1 MQINFN
7 TTGLDILP
15 TDESYR
21 YRSIMGEHTLTLY
34 FSLPT
39 YTDIPTGAWCEFQGE
54 RYTLNQP
61 AKVVKHNTHHFEYT
75 LTMDSEGANLRNY
88 KLRNPN
94 DKTLKFPFTASPR
107 YHIQILV
114 DCLNMIDSGWQ
125 VGTTIEA
132 FEKLVSYNHNNCLE
146 ALDMIAKAFETEYEI
161 IGKTIHLHK
170 VEYFKDNPLP
180 LQYGKGKGFKTG
192 VSRTTEQSRIT
203 RLYVQGGER
212 NIDRSKYGNKE
223 LLLPKSQEY
232 TYEGVTFVSDDKG
245 LSIAIKNAQNNGFVN
260 EQSLDLSH
268 IYPKRKGT
276 ITEVFEVNHDKH
288 FCDFTDTSIPQALNF
303 WDMRI
308 NGEKMVIY
316 FESGM
321 LSGRE
326 FDVQKYDHTQKRFQL
341 VPKEEDG
348 TTMPNDIFKPA
359 IGDEYSVYNMQMPNA
374 YICDNATKSGASW
387 EMMKEACK
395 YLYEN
400 RADLFTF
407 TGELDG
413 IWAKKQWTNVGGRL
427 KMGAYIHFS
436 DNEFQRTPVAI
447 RIVGLKEYVN
457 NPYSPQIE
465 LSNKVQGHSF
475 ASEMRKLQNQEV
487 YFGELN
493 KKAISE
499 TKRSWRD
506 AQETIKQIEEAFPEY
521 TKNIIPATVQTMMA
535 LIGNKST
542 QFDFVVSKANPIKAP
557 HTLYFDKNTKQIN
570 AGSGWLKHFTL
581 GSSDITPNR
590 DTNSYKYW
598 NIPAFVSGRLDDKA
612 KTYYLY
618 IKASKASEIGEFI
631 LSENKID
638 IEQEAGYYHFLYATV
653 NSEYNG
659 ERGIAQLNGFTEIT
673 GGQIKTDKI
682 TSGNGQQ
689 YIHLFDDHIEIKAN
703 LKITDG
709 NKTEIKQLV
718 NPDLLSLENRLK
730 QYTTDTNTTLETK
743 LKEYANKG
751 EIYLRGTGL
760 NRHAA
765 PIIQI
770 NGQNVVPDN
779 YRGLYLAVI
788 RRSDLQVI
796 FKQNYDTFAN
806 DFDDSNKLADYL
818 NGLNS
823 DVLVALVSRDSFTQ
837 GNNNGKKFVNALISC
852 GANDDNSKF
861 VSRMPYA
868 FLGIPNISK
877 GNGIEVYTSDAGN
890 APYAEIATKI
900 INGTPQG
907 MNNVFNGMLQAEQQA
922 RTQAINE
929 ANANTNAKFQEA
941 KTFAE
946 QKVNELNIGGRNLIL
961 NTTSGQVIYQLP
973 LTKLS
978 LSSQLEIGKQYTISW
993 KGKMVDNYLDN
1004 WVAVQRLNAWEH
1016 SPDEVMIR
1024 ERINSVEEKLYS
1036 YTFTAKNSS
1045 ERPEIGIWIWGKVSI
1060 GSLKLEKGN
1069 KPTDWTPAPED
1080 LEAQIQTER
1089 QSREQAIA
1097 TAKTATEA
1105 YARTQSELTKA
1116 QAIAEANKQAGIA
1129 LTAEQQA
1136 RILQLQQNLQQAK
1149 TFAEQKVNDLN
1160 IGGRNLIKGTANFE
1174 LITEPF
1180 YLQSNY
1186 AGNGGVVSETFRGNK
1201 VVKLTSNWQGFQ
1213 CRTTFE
1219 DLPMIISFW
1228 AKTTRP
1234 NIKIVCITD
1243 SEVSYNSG
1251 RFLIADGV
1259 WHRYVISKNGRIVTA
1274 NPVRQGFVEFCC
1286 TTEGKHIEEVYVSS
1300 FKFEYGNTPTD
1311 WTAAPEDLMNNVTAG
1326 GRNLVLNSKVNVTNN
1341 TYGIL
1346 SFLLSEE
1353 PKVGEQLTITV
1364 KGELGAGKRCF
1375 TLYNKSG
1382 HQELCVL
1389 QDKGNGIFQSTFNWL
1404 PDPTNPKLLV
1414 IYVYDSSVVV
1424 NSTIEWVKVE
1434 RGDINRIDWSPA
1446 PEDIENKVADI
1457 QTDLHNAIN
1466 NAKALVDAERNNRLL
1481 TDKRVKAI
1489 EDLSEP
1495 ENGKETAFSK
1505 GIKSLQTKTS
1515 PFSDTL
1521 IDGNVVATGT
1531 MIVGNSMGTQA
1542 GISGVGIADNDIRF
1556 WAGSNYKDRSKAPF
1570 YVLQDGSIY
1579 ASKGQIGHFTVESAA
1594 KTSLR
1599 ANDLQIESG
1608 GLIRSRGQADNS
1620 RNTVVLINEKGTL
1633 NEPVGTR
1640 PAVRIDSYGFNPTS
1654 HTGLHVSSIGGRY
1667 NAGIVVESS
1676 GTGDN
1681 PYNSVAIDVRSGYI
1695 LTSEKTAF
1703 LMKGKAIFEET
1714 YVGTAYSNTIS
1725 LNIAKSHTYIF
1736 VNIASTIVYLPNRS
1750 EIERAT
1756 GKTNT
1761 TFELQILLA
1770 HTATQNIRISSQA
1783 GGVLLNNSGN
1793 PMNDLN
1799 LGRGNALILRYY
1811 DGYYYIM
1818 SHRE

>member
-7 TTGLDILP
+7 TTRLDILP

-75 LTMDSEGANLRNY
+75 LTMDSKGANLRNY
-88 KLRNPN
+88 KFRNPN

-107 YHIQILV
+107 YHVQILV

-125 VGTTIEA
+125 VGNCIEA
-132 FEKLVSYNHNNCLE
+132 SEKLVSYNHNNCLE
-146 ALDMIAKAFETEYEI
+146 ALEMIAKSFETEYEI

-170 VEYFKDNPLP
+170 VEYFKNNPLP

-232 TYEGVTFVSDDKG
+232 VYEGVTFVSDDKG

-268 IYPKRKGT
+268 IYPKRKGSVSQ
-276 ITEVFEVNHDKH
+276 VFEVNHDKH
-288 FCDFTDTSIPQALNF
+288 FYDFTDTTIPQALNF

-308 NGEKMVIY
+308 NGEKMLIY

-326 FDVQKYDHTQKRFQL
+326 FEVNHYDHTQKRFQL
-341 VPKEEDG
+341 QPKEEDG
-348 TTMPNDIFKPA
+348 VTMPNDIFRPA
-359 IGDEYSVYNMQMPNA
+359 IGDEYSVYNMHLPNA

-400 RADLFTF
+400 KADLFTF
-407 TGELDG
+407 TGDLDG

-436 DNEFQRTPVAI
+436 DTEFQRTPVAI

-465 LSNKVQGHSF
+465 LSNKVQGQSF
-475 ASEMRKLQNQEV
+475 ATEIRKLQNQEV

-499 TKRSWRD
+499 TKRSWRN
-506 AQETIKQIEEAFPEY
+506 ALETIKQVEEAFPEY
-521 TKNIIPATVQTMMA
+521 TNSIIPAAVQTMMA
-535 LIGNKST
+535 LVGNKAG
-542 QFDFVVSKANPIKAP
+542 QFAFVANKTNPITVP
-557 HTLYFDKNTKQIN
+557 HSLYFDKAIKQLN
-570 AGSGWLKHFTL
+570 AGSGWIKHYAL
-581 GSSDITPNR
+581 GTTNIKPNYSAA
-590 DTNSYKYW
+590 DYKYW
-598 NIPAFVSGRLDDKA
+598 YAPAFVSGRLDDKA

-618 IKASKASEIGEFI
+618 IKASKVVETAEFV

-638 IEQEAGYYHFLYATV
+638 LEQEAGYYHFLYATV

-682 TSGNGQQ
+682 SSGNGEQ
-689 YIHLFDDHIEIKAN
+689 YIQLLDKEIRIKAN
-703 LKITDG
+703 LQITDG

-718 NPDLLSLENRLK
+718 NPDLQSLENKLK
-730 QYTTDTNTTLETK
+730 QYTNDTNSTLESK
-743 LKEYANKG
+743 LKEYTNKG

-760 NRHAA
+760 NRHTA

-779 YRGLYLAVI
+779 YRGLYLVVI

-837 GNNNGKKFVNALISC
+837 GNNNGKKFVNALIRC

-907 MNNVFNGMLQAEQQA
+907 MNNAVNGMLQAEQQA

-929 ANANTNAKFQEA
+929 ANANINAKFLES
-941 KTFAE
+941 KTFVE
-946 QKVNELNIGGRNLIL
+946 QKVNELQVGGRNLLRGTADFEIYEFPYYL
-961 NTTSGQVIYQLP
+961 QFNYAGAGTIVNETFRGNKVVKLTINWQGFQCRTTFEDLPMIISFWAKTTRPNIVLRCVTDAGVEYVNGDSLIPDGGWHKYVVRKNGRITTSNSGRQGFVEFCCI
-973 LTKLS
+973 TEGKHIEEVFV
-978 LSSQLEIGKQYTISW
+978 SSFKIEYG
-993 KGKMVDNYLDN
+993 
-1004 WVAVQRLNAWEH
+1004 
-1016 SPDEVMIR
+1016 
-1024 ERINSVEEKLYS
+1024 SVC
-1036 YTFTAKNSS
+1036 
-1045 ERPEIGIWIWGKVSI
+1045 
-1060 GSLKLEKGN
+1060 
-1069 KPTDWTPAPED
+1069 TDWTPAPED

-1116 QAIAEANKQAGIA
+1116 QAIAEANRQAGIA

-1149 TFAEQKVNDLN
+1149 TFAEQKVNELQV
-1160 IGGRNLIKGTANFE
+1160 GGRNLILNTTSGQVIYQPPLTKLFLSSQLEIGEQYTISWKGKLIDNHLDNWVAVQRLNAWEHSPDEVMIRERINSIEEKKYSFTFTAKNSSE
-1174 LITEPF
+1174 RPEI
-1180 YLQSNY
+1180 
-1186 AGNGGVVSETFRGNK
+1186 GIWIWGKVSIGSLKLERGNK
-1201 VVKLTSNWQGFQ
+1201 
-1213 CRTTFE
+1213 
-1219 DLPMIISFW
+1219 
-1228 AKTTRP
+1228 A
-1234 NIKIVCITD
+1234 
-1243 SEVSYNSG
+1243 
-1251 RFLIADGV
+1251 
-1259 WHRYVISKNGRIVTA
+1259 
-1274 NPVRQGFVEFCC
+1274 
-1286 TTEGKHIEEVYVSS
+1286 
-1300 FKFEYGNTPTD
+1300 TD
-1311 WTAAPEDLMNNVTAG
+1311 WT
-1326 GRNLVLNSKVNVTNN
+1326 
-1341 TYGIL
+1341 
-1346 SFLLSEE
+1346 
-1353 PKVGEQLTITV
+1353 
-1364 KGELGAGKRCF
+1364 
-1375 TLYNKSG
+1375 
-1382 HQELCVL
+1382 
-1389 QDKGNGIFQSTFNWL
+1389 
-1404 PDPTNPKLLV
+1404 
-1414 IYVYDSSVVV
+1414 
-1424 NSTIEWVKVE
+1424 
-1434 RGDINRIDWSPA
+1434 PA

-1457 QTDLHNAIN
+1457 QTDLQNAIN

-1489 EDLSEP
+1489 EDLAEP

-1531 MIVGNSMGTQA
+1531 MIVGNTMGTQA

-1579 ASKGQIGHFTVESAA
+1579 ASKGQIGHFIVESAD

-1608 GLIRSRGQADNS
+1608 GLIRSRGRADNS
-1620 RNTVVLINEKGTL
+1620 RNTIVLINEKGTL

-1640 PAVRIDSYGFNPTS
+1640 PAVRIDSAGFNPTS

-1676 GTGDN
+1676 GAGDN
-1681 PYNSVAIDVRSGYI
+1681 SYNSVAIDVRSGYI

-1714 YVGTAYSNTIS
+1714 YVGTAYFNTIS

-1736 VNIASTIVYLPNRS
+1736 VNVASIIVYLPNRS

-1799 LGRGNALILRYY
+1799 FGRGNALILRYY

-1818 SHRE
+1818 SHRQ